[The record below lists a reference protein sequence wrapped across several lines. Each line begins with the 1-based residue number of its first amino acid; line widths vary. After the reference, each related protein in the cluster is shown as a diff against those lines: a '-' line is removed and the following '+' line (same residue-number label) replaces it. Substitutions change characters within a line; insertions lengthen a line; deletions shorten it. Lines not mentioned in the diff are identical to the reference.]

1 MKRATNADKAE
12 IIIKRRRH
20 ADHEK
25 CAAPPKESYEDLR
38 EGQKV
43 SLIIGQE
50 TDKGFKAVINN
61 MLEGI
66 LYKNEVFQSLE
77 KGQKVEG
84 FIKKIREDK
93 KIDLSLY
100 KPGYKKVDGL
110 SERIIKML
118 REAGGFIP
126 LTDKSSPQAI
136 YELFGVSKRTY
147 KMIVGRLYKKRII
160 LIEEDGI
167 RIIKETHPPSPSPNG
182 LRRAGGPRRRA
193 QGKKQ

>member
-12 IIIKRRRH
+12 IIVKRRRH

-25 CAAPPKESYEDLR
+25 QAVPPQKFNEDLR

-43 SLIIGQE
+43 SLIIGEE
-50 TDKGFKAVINN
+50 TGIGFKAVINN
-61 MLEGI
+61 MLEGF
-66 LYKNEVFQSLE
+66 LYKNEVFQPLE

-93 KIDLSLY
+93 KIDLCLY
-100 KPGYKKVDGL
+100 KPGYKKVDSL
-110 SERIIKML
+110 SERIIKRL

-126 LTDKSSPQAI
+126 VTDKSPPQVI
-136 YELFGVSKRTY
+136 SELFGVSKKTY

-160 LIEEDGI
+160 LIEDEGI
-167 RIIKETHPPSPSPNG
+167 RITKKAQGAPSFAPRATAG
-182 LRRAGGPRRRA
+182 RRHRA
-193 QGKKQ
+193 QGKNNE